1 MADDAVTRAAEFA
14 ALAFGPPVTADTE
27 AALEGAATHDP
38 DGRVRAAALAAL
50 ARAGT
55 PGRSGETWRV
65 AAGDRAAVVRRR
77 AAEVAPGLAGRGDAG
92 PLVPSLLRLLE
103 DDDVTVVDAA
113 AWALGELGDDTVGD
127 RGVAA
132 LAKVAVEHPDALAR
146 EAAVAALGALGDDAG
161 LPAILAG
168 CRDKPAI
175 RRRAVLALAA
185 FEGPE
190 VEDALA
196 RARADRDWQVRQGA
210 EDLESEEHADP
221 ERRRRAER
229 G

>member
-1 MADDAVTRAAEFA
+1 MPDDAVTRAAELA
-14 ALAFGPPVTADTE
+14 ALAFGPPATAETT
-27 AALEGAATHDP
+27 ALLERATTDDP

-50 ARAGT
+50 ARAGA
-55 PGRSGETWRV
+55 PGRSGEAWREAV
-65 AAGDRAAVVRRR
+65 GDRAAVVRRR
-77 AAEVAPGLAGRGDAG
+77 AAEVAPVLAERGDAG

-113 AWALGELGDDTVGD
+113 AWALGELGDDAIAGG
-127 RGVAA
+127 GVAA
-132 LAKVAVEHPDALAR
+132 LTEIAVEHPDALAR

-168 CRDKPAI
+168 CRDKPAV

-190 VEDALA
+190 VEHALA
-196 RARADRDWQVRQGA
+196 EARADRDWQVRQAA
-210 EDLESEEHADP
+210 EDLTSE
-221 ERRRRAER
+221 
-229 G
+229 